1 MIRMFLGAALMM
13 LLCATEMM
21 AQVNQA
27 TQTIRGHVCDV
38 ASGEPMIGV
47 TITVENGTTLA
58 TVSDVDG
65 NFIINNVPV
74 GRHAVRATFIGYE
87 PVLLKEQLVSSGK
100 ELFLAQKPT
109 FDDKAEFMA
118 TVTRRLDAVEF
129 VRQHQEAT
137 LRRYKLAMVAAFVVG
152 IVSGAVTMAFVL
164 STPVDVPLFTFSV
177 ESSILLWVA
186 ENSRLIATTG
196 LALLMSFGI
205 MSIISNVQDILDLRP
220 KRVLR

>member
-1 MIRMFLGAALMM
+1 MEKDKKL
-13 LLCATEMM
+13 E
-21 AQVNQA
+21 
-27 TQTIRGHVCDV
+27 
-38 ASGEPMIGV
+38 
-47 TITVENGTTLA
+47 
-58 TVSDVDG
+58 
-65 NFIINNVPV
+65 
-74 GRHAVRATFIGYE
+74 
-87 PVLLKEQLVSSGK
+87 

-109 FDDKAEFMA
+109 FDDKADFMA

-129 VRQHQEAT
+129 VRQHQEAS

-164 STPVDVPLFTFSV
+164 SMPTDVPLFTLSV

-186 ENSRLIATTG
+186 ENSRIIATTT

>member
-1 MIRMFLGAALMM
+1 MEKDKKL
-13 LLCATEMM
+13 E
-21 AQVNQA
+21 
-27 TQTIRGHVCDV
+27 
-38 ASGEPMIGV
+38 
-47 TITVENGTTLA
+47 
-58 TVSDVDG
+58 
-65 NFIINNVPV
+65 
-74 GRHAVRATFIGYE
+74 
-87 PVLLKEQLVSSGK
+87 

-109 FDDKAEFMA
+109 FDDKADFMA

-129 VRQHQEAT
+129 VRQHQEAS

-164 STPVDVPLFTFSV
+164 SMPTDVPLFTLSV

-186 ENSRLIATTG
+186 ENSRIIATTT

-205 MSIISNVQDILDLRP
+205 MSIFSNVQDILDLRP